1 MARVRITSAT
11 SVADGAGGRYQH
23 GQVVDIDDVL
33 AASWIAAGHAESA
46 KDEPTAGRP
55 KTRREATRRAPRT
68 TAKKAA
74 GATGAEAAATA
85 AEAAGKSD
93 G

>member
-23 GQVVDIDDVL
+23 GQVVDIDDGL
-33 AASWIAAGHAESA
+33 AKAWIAAGHAESS
-46 KDEPTAGRP
+46 KDEPATGRP
-55 KTRREATRRAPRT
+55 EGRREATRRAPRT

-74 GATGAEAAATA
+74 GATNSDAAA
-85 AEAAGKSD
+85 AESD
-93 G
+93 GGN